1 VSLHAA
7 TDALRSD
14 LVPVAGRVPL
24 ADLADAIRAHHARW
38 GGRITV
44 AWVLLGGVNM
54 DPDQATALRDLL
66 GDVPLRIN
74 LIDVNDADG
83 FRRATDLER
92 SAFVDALQIL
102 EMPVVRRYS
111 VGRASG
117 AACGML
123 AATALT
129 PSTRSV

>member
-1 VSLHAA
+1 STVGLVPALRRYTAEGQPYRLVVSLHAA
-7 TDALRSD
+7 TEALRSD

-54 DPDQATALRDLL
+54 DPAQVDALQALL

-83 FRRATDLER
+83 FRRATDEER
-92 SAFVDALQIL
+92 ARFIDALQVL
-102 EMPVVRRYS
+102 RVPV
-111 VGRASG
+111 
-117 AACGML
+117 
-123 AATALT
+123 
-129 PSTRSV
+129 

>member
-1 VSLHAA
+1 
-7 TDALRSD
+7 
-14 LVPVAGRVPL
+14 
-24 ADLADAIRAHHARW
+24 
-38 GGRITV
+38 
-44 AWVLLGGVNM
+44 VLLGGVNM

-66 GDVPLRIN
+66 GDVPLRMN

-83 FRRATDLER
+83 FRRATDKER
-92 SAFVDALQIL
+92 DTFVDALQIL

-123 AATALT
+123 AAKAPTL
-129 PSTRSV
+129 STRSA